1 MKKFLVFLMITTL
14 VALML
19 ASCEKEDD
27 FDESLMVG
35 KWQSGTLY
43 YRYFASGEGYTWDE
57 GDDVQEDEA
66 QDFTWTLIRSELTQI
81 HIMEMEGPDITKIY
95 TVTELSSTS
104 LRYRDDFGR
113 SYSFTR
119 VAD

>member
-1 MKKFLVFLMITTL
+1 MTTTL

-27 FDESLMVG
+27 FNESLLVG
-35 KWQSGTLY
+35 KWESGTLY
-43 YRYFASGEGYTWDE
+43 YRYFGSGEGYTWDE

-66 QDFTWTLIRSELTQI
+66 QNFTWTLIRSELTHI
-81 HIMEMEGPDITKIY
+81 HILEIGGTVPRAY

-119 VAD
+119 VND

>member
-1 MKKFLVFLMITTL
+1 MKKHKISVVAAIL

-27 FDESLMVG
+27 FDEFLLVG
-35 KWQSGTLY
+35 KWQSGTLFD
-43 YRYFASGEGYTWDE
+43 RYFANGTGYSWDE
-57 GDDVQEDEA
+57 GDDVREDEA
-66 QDFTWTLIRSELTQI
+66 QAFTWTLIESELTQF
-81 HIMEMEGPDITKIY
+81 HIMENGPDIPKHY
-95 TVTELSSTS
+95 TVTELSSTR

-119 VAD
+119 VD